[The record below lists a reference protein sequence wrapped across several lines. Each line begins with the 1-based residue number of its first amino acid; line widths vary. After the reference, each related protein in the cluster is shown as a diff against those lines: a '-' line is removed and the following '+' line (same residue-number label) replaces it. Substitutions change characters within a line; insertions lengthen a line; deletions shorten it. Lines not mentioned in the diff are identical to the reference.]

1 MSIYLIALHKPSEE
15 IWRRVESAWPRRH
28 RFVTDALAFVA
39 PKGAVDPSGVADV
52 AGLGGGGADS
62 GFVVA
67 MDKYLSYSPTKDN
80 EWLDEM
86 EEEK

>member
-15 IWRRVESAWPRRH
+15 VWRRVESAWPRRR
-28 RFVTDALAFVA
+28 RFVTDTLAFVA
-39 PKGAVDPSGVADV
+39 PEGAVEASGVAEV
-52 AGLGGGGADS
+52 AGIGGDDTNG

-67 MDKYLSYSPTKDN
+67 MDNYLSYSSIEDN

-86 EEEK
+86 EKKE

>member
-15 IWRRVESAWPRRH
+15 IWRRVESAWPSRH

-39 PKGAVDPSGVADV
+39 PKGAVDTSGVAEV
-52 AGLGGGGADS
+52 AGIGGDNTNS

-67 MDKYLSYSPTKDN
+67 MDNYLSYSPTKDN

-86 EEEK
+86 EEKK